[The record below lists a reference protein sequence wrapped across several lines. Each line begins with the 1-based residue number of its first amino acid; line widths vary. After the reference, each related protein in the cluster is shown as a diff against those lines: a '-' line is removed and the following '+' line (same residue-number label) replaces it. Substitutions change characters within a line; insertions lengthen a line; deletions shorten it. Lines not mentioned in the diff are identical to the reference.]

1 MHPALSTHP
10 MDSPHMGLQAHLWHP
25 EDSNQPASPR
35 AELQSRR
42 VSTQHPACHG
52 GLNEVTLKT

>member
-10 MDSPHMGLQAHLWHP
+10 VDSPHMGLQAHLWHP
-25 EDSNQPASPR
+25 EDSNHPASPGS
-35 AELQSRR
+35 ELQSRQ
-42 VSTQHPACHG
+42 VSTHHLAGHT

>member
-1 MHPALSTHP
+1 MHPALSTHH
-10 MDSPHMGLQAHLWHP
+10 MDSPHMGLQAHLCDP
-25 EDSNQPASPR
+25 EDSNQPASPG

-42 VSTQHPACHG
+42 LSTQHLACHT